1 MEELRISNVS
11 FTYPGREKAVLC
23 DVSFC
28 ANCGEFITL
37 CGKSGCGKTT
47 LLRLMKP
54 SVSPIGEFSGQ
65 ITITGTDI
73 AKLSEHVECE
83 KIGFVMQ
90 SPENQIATDKVWHEL
105 AFGLESLGV
114 RNAEI
119 RARVAETAA
128 FFGMDSWFHKKTS
141 ELSGGQK
148 QLLCLA
154 SIMVMNPS
162 VIILDEPTS
171 QLDPI
176 SAGEFLRTL
185 KRLNMELG
193 ITVILSEQRL
203 EEALP
208 LSDRVV
214 VLDDGKVI
222 ADGTV
227 DEISRALAA
236 LNHPM
241 CRALPTPVRVHS
253 VLDGKSPC
261 PITVSEGKRWLTD
274 FSEMHSFSSEFI
286 SVENASEPECMPA
299 IDARG
304 VCFGYSR
311 ECPDVVKN
319 LHFKAYPG
327 QISAIVGGN
336 GAGKSTALS
345 LVAGLETLQHG
356 EILVFGSKLS
366 KTKNL
371 YDGMLGYM
379 PQDVQ
384 TLFAEKTVHDEL
396 YALLSKKDTSENDKN
411 ERIKNVIS
419 LCSLSGLELSHPYDL
434 SGGEQQRL
442 ALAMLLL
449 REPRILLLDEPTKGM
464 DASFKDVFASLL
476 NTLKSRGVAIVMVSH
491 DVEFCAEYA
500 DTCSLFFDG
509 AVVSYAPAREFFVGK
524 SFYTT
529 SANRMARKLIPKAVT
544 ADDIIRAFGGE
555 LPPKPQIDAEYPPKG
570 NSDLGNVKYN
580 NFSPSK
586 LSNRLVLSMIFSL
599 VAIVATVY
607 WGVFVFETGRYYFLS
622 LLIILEAIVPFC
634 LSFER
639 RKPRARE
646 LITVSVLC
654 AVAVAGRAAFF
665 MVPQFKPVAAIVII
679 AGVAFGGECGFL
691 VGAISGFA
699 SNFFFGQGPWAPWQ
713 MLAFGTIGLLAGV
726 LSSMRIL
733 KNNRVLLSVFGFAVT
748 LVIYGGLLNPASV
761 LMWQHNPGLEMIL
774 SSYIVGLPFDII
786 HAASTAFFLWFIAC
800 PMLEKL
806 ERIKIK
812 YNVLR

>member
-1 MEELRISNVS
+1 MEEIRISDVS
-11 FTYPGREKAVLC
+11 FAYPGRDRNALC
-23 DVSFC
+23 DVSFSV
-28 ANCGEFITL
+28 NSGDFITL

-54 SVSPIGEFSGQ
+54 SVAPVGELSGQ
-65 ITITGTDI
+65 ISVDGRNITELTER
-73 AKLSEHVECE
+73 LECE

-90 SPENQIATDKVWHEL
+90 SPENQIVTDKVWHEL

-114 RNAEI
+114 RNEEI

-128 FFGMDSWFHKKTS
+128 FFGIDSWFHKKTA

-154 SIMVMNPS
+154 SVMVMNPS
-162 VIILDEPTS
+162 IIILDEPTS

-185 KRLNMELG
+185 KRLNTELG

-208 LSDRVV
+208 LSDRVI
-214 VLDDGKVI
+214 VLDDGEVV

-227 DEISRALAA
+227 DEISCTLNE
-236 LNHPM
+236 LNHPI
-241 CRALPTPVRVHS
+241 CRALPAPVRVHA
-253 VLDGKSPC
+253 VLDGKTSC
-261 PITVSEGKRWLTD
+261 PITVSDGRGWLTD
-274 FSEMHSFSSEFI
+274 FSKTHSFSSEFI
-286 SVENASEPECMPA
+286 CEENPSGQDGIPTIE
-299 IDARG
+299 ARE
-304 VCFGYSR
+304 VYFGYSR
-311 ECPDVVKN
+311 ECPDIVKN

-327 QISAIVGGN
+327 QVSAIVGGN

-345 LVAGLETLQHG
+345 VMSGLLSSQRG
-356 EILVFGSKLS
+356 KVLVFGQKLS
-366 KTKNL
+366 GCKDL
-371 YDGMLGYM
+371 YGGMLGYM

-384 TLFAEKTVHDEL
+384 TLFAEKTVYHEL
-396 YALLSKKDTSENDKN
+396 FSLLPEKN
-411 ERIKNVIS
+411 MPEAEKREKIKTVLS
-419 LCSLSGLELSHPYDL
+419 LCSLSGLENSHPYDL

-449 REPRILLLDEPTKGM
+449 RNPRILLLDEPTKGM
-464 DASFKDVFASLL
+464 DASFKDVFGALL
-476 NTLKSRGVAIVMVSH
+476 RTLKSRGVTIVMVSH

-500 DTCSLFFDG
+500 DVCSLFFDG
-509 AVVSYAPAREFFVGK
+509 AIVSHAPAREFFSGK
-524 SFYTT
+524 NFYTT
-529 SANRMARKLIPKAVT
+529 SANRMARTLIPEAVT
-544 ADDIIRAFGGE
+544 AEDIITAFGGNV
-555 LPPKPQIDAEYPPKG
+555 PQKPDVDVEYPPEDAG
-570 NSDLGNVKYN
+570 DLKVEKDNGLT
-580 NFSPSK
+580 PPK
-586 LSNRLVLSMIFSL
+586 LSKRLGMSMLFSL
-599 VAIVATVY
+599 VAIVASVY
-607 WGVFVFETGRYYFLS
+607 AGVFVFESRRYYFLS
-622 LLIILEAIVPFC
+622 LLIILEAMVPFC
-634 LSFER
+634 VSFER

-654 AVAVAGRAAFF
+654 AIAVVGRAAFF

-691 VGAISGFA
+691 VGALSGFA

-713 MLAFGTIGLLAGV
+713 MLAFGAIGLLAGV

-733 KNNRVLLSVFGFAVT
+733 KNNRTLLSVFGFAAT
-748 LVIYGGLLNPASV
+748 FIIYGGLLNPASV
-761 LMWQHNPGLEMIL
+761 IMWQHNPTLEMLL
-774 SSYIVGLPFDII
+774 SSYVVGLPFDMI
-786 HAASTAFFLWFIAC
+786 HAASTAIFLWFISR

>member
-1 MEELRISNVS
+1 MEEIRISDVS
-11 FTYPGREKAVLC
+11 FAYPGREKKALY
-23 DVSFC
+23 DVSFSV
-28 ANCGEFITL
+28 NSGEFITL

-47 LLRLMKP
+47 LLRLLKP
-54 SVSPIGEFSGQ
+54 SVAPVGELSGQ
-65 ITITGTDI
+65 ICADGRNITELTER
-73 AKLSEHVECE
+73 LECG

-90 SPENQIATDKVWHEL
+90 SPENQIVTDKVWHEL

-128 FFGMDSWFHKKTS
+128 FFGIDSWFHKKTS

-154 SIMVMNPS
+154 SVMVMNPS
-162 VIILDEPTS
+162 IIILDEPTS

-185 KRLNMELG
+185 KRLNTELG

-208 LSDRVV
+208 LSDRVI
-214 VLDDGKVI
+214 VLDDGKVVV
-222 ADGTV
+222 DGTV
-227 DEISRALAA
+227 DEISCTLNE

-241 CRALPTPVRVHS
+241 CRALPTPVRVHAA
-253 VLDGKSPC
+253 LDEKTSC
-261 PITVSEGKRWLTD
+261 PITVSDGRGWLAD
-274 FSEMHSFSSEFI
+274 FSKTHSFSSEFI
-286 SVENASEPECMPA
+286 CEGSASKPDAVPA
-299 IDARG
+299 IEARE
-304 VCFGYSR
+304 VYFGYSR

-327 QISAIVGGN
+327 QVSAIVGGN

-345 LVAGLETLQHG
+345 VMSGLLSSQRG
-356 EILVFGSKLS
+356 KVLVFGQKLS
-366 KTKNL
+366 GCEDL
-371 YDGMLGYM
+371 YGGMLGYM

-384 TLFAEKTVHDEL
+384 TLFAEKTVYHEL
-396 YALLSKKDTSENDKN
+396 CSLLPEKN
-411 ERIKNVIS
+411 MPEAERIEKIKNVLS
-419 LCSLSGLELSHPYDL
+419 LCSLSGLENSHPYDL

-442 ALAMLLL
+442 ALAMLLI

-464 DASFKDVFASLL
+464 DASFKDVFGTLLRSL
-476 NTLKSRGVAIVMVSH
+476 KARGVAIVMVSH
-491 DVEFCAEYA
+491 DVEFCAEYT
-500 DTCSLFFDG
+500 DVCSLFFDG
-509 AVVSYAPAREFFVGK
+509 AIVSHAPAREFFSGK

-529 SANRMARKLIPKAVT
+529 SANRMARTLIPEAVT
-544 ADDIIRAFGGE
+544 AEDIITAFGGNV
-555 LPPKPQIDAEYPPKG
+555 PQKPDVDVEYPPEDAG
-570 NSDLGNVKYN
+570 DLKVEKDNGLT
-580 NFSPSK
+580 PPK
-586 LSNRLVLSMIFSL
+586 LSKRLGMSMLFSL
-599 VAIVATVY
+599 VAIVASVY
-607 WGVFVFETGRYYFLS
+607 AGVFVFESRRYYFLS
-622 LLIILEAIVPFC
+622 LLIILEAMVPFC
-634 LSFER
+634 ISFER

-654 AVAVAGRAAFF
+654 AIAVAGRAAFF

-691 VGAISGFA
+691 VGALSGFA

-713 MLAFGTIGLLAGV
+713 MLAFGAIGLLAGV

-733 KNNRVLLSVFGFAVT
+733 KNNRTLLSVFGFAAT
-748 LVIYGGLLNPASV
+748 FIIYGGLLNPASV
-761 LMWQHNPGLEMIL
+761 IMWQHNPTLEMLL
-774 SSYIVGLPFDII
+774 SSYVVGLPFDMI
-786 HAASTAFFLWFIAC
+786 HAASTAIFLWFISR

>member
-1 MEELRISNVS
+1 MEEIRIRGVS
-11 FTYPGREKAVLC
+11 FTYPGREKAALR
-23 DVSFC
+23 DVSFSI
-28 ANCGEFITL
+28 NRGEFVTL
-37 CGKSGCGKTT
+37 CGQSGCGKTT
-47 LLRLMKP
+47 LLRLIKP
-54 SVSPIGEFSGQ
+54 SVAPVGTFTGQ
-65 ITITGTDI
+65 ISVGGESITE
-73 AKLSEHVECE
+73 LSHRSECE

-90 SPENQIATDKVWHEL
+90 SPENQIVTDKVWHEL

-114 RNAEI
+114 RNEEI

-128 FFGMDSWFHKKTS
+128 FFGIDSWFHRKTA

-154 SIMVMNPS
+154 SVMVMNPS

-185 KRLNMELG
+185 KRLNTELG
-193 ITVILSEQRL
+193 ITVFLSEQRL

-227 DEISRALAA
+227 DDISRALTA

-241 CRALPTPVRVHS
+241 CRALPTPVRVHAA
-253 VLDGKSPC
+253 LDGKSPC
-261 PITVSEGKRWLTD
+261 PVTVSDGRGWIND
-274 FSEMHSFSSEFI
+274 FSGTHSFSSEYI
-286 SVENASEPECMPA
+286 NEGNSPA
-299 IDARG
+299 PDAILAIEACG
-304 VCFGYSR
+304 VSFGYSR
-311 ECPDVVKN
+311 ECSDVVKN
-319 LHFKAYPG
+319 LHFKAFSG
-327 QISAIVGGN
+327 RVSAIVGGN

-345 LVAGLETLQHG
+345 LMAGLLTSRRG
-356 EILVFGSKLS
+356 KVCVFGQKLS
-366 KTKNL
+366 KTKCL
-371 YDGMLGYM
+371 YDGMLAYM

-384 TLFAEKTVHDEL
+384 TLFAEKTVYDEL
-396 YALLSKKDTSENDKN
+396 SALPLKKDTSEKEKN
-411 ERIKNVIS
+411 ERIKNAIS
-419 LCSLSGLELSHPYDL
+419 LCALSGLELSHPYDL

-464 DASFKDVFASLL
+464 DANFKDVFGAIL
-476 NTLKSRGVAIVMVSH
+476 NVLKSQGVAIVMVSH

-509 AVVSYAPAREFFVGK
+509 AIVSCAPTREFFSGK

-529 SANRMARKLIPKAVT
+529 SANRMARELLPKAVT
-544 ADDIIRAFGGE
+544 ADDIITAFGGRVSA
-555 LPPKPQIDAEYPPKG
+555 KPHFDAE
-570 NSDLGNVKYN
+570 NSPEVENTVNGVNAN
-580 NFSPSK
+580 NFTATK
-586 LSNRLVLSMIFSL
+586 LSKRLCLSMLFSL
-599 VAIVATVY
+599 IAIAATVY
-607 WGVFVFETGRYYFLS
+607 AGVFVFESRRYYFLS
-622 LLIILEAIVPFC
+622 LLIIFEAIIPFL
-634 LSFER
+634 LSFEK

-654 AVAVAGRAAFF
+654 AIAVAGRAAFF

-726 LSSMRIL
+726 LSSLRIL
-733 KNNRVLLSVFGFAVT
+733 KNNRITIAMFGFAVT
-748 LVIYGGLLNPASV
+748 LIIYGGIMNPASV
-761 LMWQHNPGLEMIL
+761 IMWQHNPTAQMIL
-774 SSYIVGLPFDII
+774 SSYAVGLPFDII
-786 HAASTAFFLWFIAC
+786 HAASTAFFLWFISE
-800 PMLEKL
+800 PMFEKL

-812 YNVLR
+812 YNILS

>member
-1 MEELRISNVS
+1 MEKIRINNVS
-11 FTYPGREKAVLC
+11 FTYSGREKKALC
-23 DVSFC
+23 DVSFSV
-28 ANCGEFITL
+28 NSGEFITL

-54 SVSPIGEFSGQ
+54 SLTPAGEFSGE
-65 ITITGTDI
+65 IKIDGTDVS
-73 AKLSEHVECE
+73 ALSVRSECE

-90 SPENQIATDKVWHEL
+90 SPENQIVTDKVWHEL
-105 AFGLESLGV
+105 AFGLESMGV
-114 RNAEI
+114 KNEEI

-128 FFGMDSWFHKKTS
+128 FFGIDSWFRKKTS

-154 SIMVMNPS
+154 SVMVMNPS
-162 VIILDEPTS
+162 IIVLDEPTS

-185 KRLNMELG
+185 KRLNTELG

-214 VLDDGKVI
+214 VLADGKVV
-222 ADGTV
+222 ADGMV
-227 DEISRALAA
+227 DEISRT
-236 LNHPM
+236 LNELKHPM
-241 CRALPTPVRVHS
+241 CHALPTSVRVHAA
-253 VLDGKSPC
+253 LDGKSPC
-261 PITVSEGKRWLTD
+261 PVTVSSGRRWLND
-274 FSEMHSFSSEFI
+274 FSKTHSFSSEFI
-286 SVENASEPECMPA
+286 CEEKSPKQDGIPA
-299 IDARG
+299 IEARE
-304 VCFGYSR
+304 VHFGYSR

-327 QISAIVGGN
+327 QIHAVVGGN
-336 GAGKSTALS
+336 GVGKSTALS
-345 LVAGLETLQHG
+345 VMAG
-356 EILVFGSKLS
+356 ILNPQRGDVRVFGQKLA
-366 KTKNL
+366 KVKNI
-371 YDGMLGYM
+371 YDGTIGYM

-384 TLFAEKTVHDEL
+384 TLFAEKTVYHEL
-396 YALLSKKDTSENDKN
+396 CSLLPEKN
-411 ERIKNVIS
+411 IPEKEKTEKIKNVLS
-419 LCSLSGLELSHPYDL
+419 PCSLSGLENSHPYDL

-449 REPRILLLDEPTKGM
+449 RNPRVLLLDEPTKGM
-464 DASFKDVFASLL
+464 DASFKDVFGALL
-476 NTLKSRGVAIVMVSH
+476 GTLKSRGTAIIMVSH

-500 DTCSLFFDG
+500 DVCSLFFDG
-509 AVVSYAPAREFFVGK
+509 AIVSGAPAREFFSGK

-529 SANRMARKLIPKAVT
+529 SANRMARTLIPEAVT
-544 ADDIIRAFGGE
+544 ADDIITAFGGNVPQKPDVDLKYPSE
-555 LPPKPQIDAEYPPKG
+555 GDGDLKIENDNGITPPKLSKR
-570 NSDLGNVKYN
+570 LGI
-580 NFSPSK
+580 
-586 LSNRLVLSMIFSL
+586 SMLFSL
-599 VAIVATVY
+599 IAIVATVY
-607 WGVFVFETGRYYFLS
+607 AGVFGFESRRYYFLS
-622 LLIILEAIVPFC
+622 LLIVLEAVVPFC
-634 LSFER
+634 ISFER

-654 AVAVAGRAAFF
+654 AIAVAGRAAFF

-691 VGAISGFA
+691 VGALSGFA

-713 MLAFGTIGLLAGV
+713 MLAFGAIGLLAGV
-726 LSSMRIL
+726 FSSMRIL
-733 KNNRVLLSVFGFAVT
+733 KNNRILLSVFGFAAT
-748 LVIYGGLLNPASV
+748 LIIYGGIMNPASV
-761 LMWQHNPGLEMIL
+761 LMWQHTPTVEMLL
-774 SSYIVGLPFDII
+774 SSYVVGLPFDVI
-786 HAASTAFFLWFIAC
+786 HAASTAFFLWFISH

>member
-1 MEELRISNVS
+1 MEEIRISNVS
-11 FTYPGREKAVLC
+11 FAYPGREKKALY
-23 DVSFC
+23 DVSFSV
-28 ANCGEFITL
+28 NSGEFITL

-47 LLRLMKP
+47 LLRLLKP
-54 SVSPIGEFSGQ
+54 SVAPVGELSGQ
-65 ITITGTDI
+65 ISADGRNITELTER
-73 AKLSEHVECE
+73 LECG

-90 SPENQIATDKVWHEL
+90 SSENQIVTDKVWHEL

-128 FFGMDSWFHKKTS
+128 FFGIDSWFHKKTS

-154 SIMVMNPS
+154 SVMVMNPS
-162 VIILDEPTS
+162 IIILDEPTS

-185 KRLNMELG
+185 KRLNTELG

-208 LSDRVV
+208 LSDRVI
-214 VLDDGKVI
+214 VLDDGKVV

-227 DEISRALAA
+227 DEISCTLNE

-241 CRALPTPVRVHS
+241 CKTLPAPVRVHTA
-253 VLDGKSPC
+253 LDVKSPC
-261 PITVSEGKRWLTD
+261 PVTVSSGRRWLSD
-274 FSEMHSFSSEFI
+274 FSKTHSFSSEFI
-286 SVENASEPECMPA
+286 CEENASKPDAVPA
-299 IDARG
+299 IEARG
-304 VCFGYSR
+304 VYFGYSR
-311 ECPDVVKN
+311 ECPDIVKN

-327 QISAIVGGN
+327 QVSAIVGGN

-345 LVAGLETLQHG
+345 VMSGLLSSQRG
-356 EILVFGSKLS
+356 KVLIFGQKLS
-366 KTKNL
+366 GCKDL

-384 TLFAEKTVHDEL
+384 TLFAEKTVYHEL
-396 YALLSKKDTSENDKN
+396 FSLLPEKN
-411 ERIKNVIS
+411 MPEAEKREKIKNVLS
-419 LCSLSGLELSHPYDL
+419 LCSLSGLENSHPYDL

-449 REPRILLLDEPTKGM
+449 RNPRILLLDEPTKGM
-464 DASFKDVFASLL
+464 DASFKDVFGALL
-476 NTLKSRGVAIVMVSH
+476 RTLKSRGVAIVMVSH

-500 DTCSLFFDG
+500 DVCSLFFDG
-509 AVVSYAPAREFFVGK
+509 AIVSHAPAREFFSGK

-529 SANRMARKLIPKAVT
+529 SANRMARTLIPEAVT
-544 ADDIIRAFGGE
+544 AEDIITAFGGNV
-555 LPPKPQIDAEYPPKG
+555 PQKPDADVEYPPEDAG
-570 NSDLGNVKYN
+570 DLKVEKDNGLT
-580 NFSPSK
+580 PPK
-586 LSNRLVLSMIFSL
+586 LSKRLGMSMLFSL
-599 VAIVATVY
+599 VAIVASVY
-607 WGVFVFETGRYYFLS
+607 TGVFVFESRRYYFLS
-622 LLIILEAIVPFC
+622 LLIILEAMVPFC
-634 LSFER
+634 ISFER

-654 AVAVAGRAAFF
+654 AIAVAGRAAFF

-691 VGAISGFA
+691 VGALSGFA

-713 MLAFGTIGLLAGV
+713 MLAFGAIGLLAGV

-733 KNNRVLLSVFGFAVT
+733 KNNRTLLSVFGFAAT
-748 LVIYGGLLNPASV
+748 FIIYGGLLNPASV
-761 LMWQHNPGLEMIL
+761 IMWQHNPTLEMLL
-774 SSYIVGLPFDII
+774 SSYVVGLPFDII
-786 HAASTAFFLWFIAC
+786 HAASTAIFLWFISR

>member
-1 MEELRISNVS
+1 MEEIRISDVS
-11 FTYPGREKAVLC
+11 FAYPGRDRNALC
-23 DVSFC
+23 DVSFSV
-28 ANCGEFITL
+28 NSGDFITL

-54 SVSPIGEFSGQ
+54 SVAPVGELSGQ
-65 ITITGTDI
+65 ISVDGRNITELTER
-73 AKLSEHVECE
+73 LECG

-90 SPENQIATDKVWHEL
+90 SPENQIVTDKVWHEL

-128 FFGMDSWFHKKTS
+128 FFGIDSWFHKKTA

-154 SIMVMNPS
+154 SVMVMNPS
-162 VIILDEPTS
+162 IIILDEPTS

-185 KRLNMELG
+185 KRLNTELG

-208 LSDRVV
+208 LSDRVI
-214 VLDDGKVI
+214 VLDDGEVV

-227 DEISRALAA
+227 DEISCTLNE
-236 LNHPM
+236 LNHPI
-241 CRALPTPVRVHS
+241 CRALPAPVRVHA
-253 VLDGKSPC
+253 VLDGKTSC
-261 PITVSEGKRWLTD
+261 PITVSDGRGWLTD
-274 FSEMHSFSSEFI
+274 FSKTHSFSSEFI
-286 SVENASEPECMPA
+286 CEENPSGQDGIPA
-299 IDARG
+299 IEARE
-304 VCFGYSR
+304 VYFGYSR
-311 ECPDVVKN
+311 ECPDIVKN

-327 QISAIVGGN
+327 QVSAIVGGN

-345 LVAGLETLQHG
+345 VMSGLLSSQRG
-356 EILVFGSKLS
+356 KVLVFGQKLS
-366 KTKNL
+366 GCKDL
-371 YDGMLGYM
+371 YGGMLGYM

-384 TLFAEKTVHDEL
+384 TLFAEKTVYHEL
-396 YALLSKKDTSENDKN
+396 FSLLPEKN
-411 ERIKNVIS
+411 MPEAEKREKIKTVLS
-419 LCSLSGLELSHPYDL
+419 LCSLSGLENSHPYDL

-449 REPRILLLDEPTKGM
+449 RNPRILLLDEPTKGM
-464 DASFKDVFASLL
+464 DASFKDVFGALL
-476 NTLKSRGVAIVMVSH
+476 RTLKSRGVTIVMVSH

-500 DTCSLFFDG
+500 DVCSLFFDG
-509 AVVSYAPAREFFVGK
+509 AIVSHAPAREFFSGK

-529 SANRMARKLIPKAVT
+529 SANRMARTLIPEAVT
-544 ADDIIRAFGGE
+544 AEDIITAFGGNV
-555 LPPKPQIDAEYPPKG
+555 PQKPDVDVEYPPEDAG
-570 NSDLGNVKYN
+570 DLKVEKDNGLT
-580 NFSPSK
+580 PPK
-586 LSNRLVLSMIFSL
+586 LSKRLGMSMLFSL
-599 VAIVATVY
+599 VAIVASVY
-607 WGVFVFETGRYYFLS
+607 AGVFVFESRRYYFLS
-622 LLIILEAIVPFC
+622 LLIILEAMVPFC
-634 LSFER
+634 VSFER

-654 AVAVAGRAAFF
+654 AIAVAGRAAFF

-691 VGAISGFA
+691 VGALSGFA

-713 MLAFGTIGLLAGV
+713 MLAFGAIGLLAGV

-733 KNNRVLLSVFGFAVT
+733 KNNRTLLSVFGFAAT
-748 LVIYGGLLNPASV
+748 FIIYGGLLNPASV
-761 LMWQHNPGLEMIL
+761 IMWQHNPTLEMLL
-774 SSYIVGLPFDII
+774 SSYVVGLPFDMI
-786 HAASTAFFLWFIAC
+786 HAASTAIFLWFISR

>member
-1 MEELRISNVS
+1 MEEIRISDVS
-11 FTYPGREKAVLC
+11 FAYPGRDRNALC
-23 DVSFC
+23 DVSFSV
-28 ANCGEFITL
+28 NSGDFITL

-54 SVSPIGEFSGQ
+54 SVAPVGELSGQ
-65 ITITGTDI
+65 ISVDGRNITELTER
-73 AKLSEHVECE
+73 LECG

-90 SPENQIATDKVWHEL
+90 SPENQIVTDKVWHEL

-128 FFGMDSWFHKKTS
+128 FFGIDSWFHKKTA

-154 SIMVMNPS
+154 SVMVMNPS
-162 VIILDEPTS
+162 IIILDEPTS

-185 KRLNMELG
+185 KRLNTELG

-208 LSDRVV
+208 LSDRVI
-214 VLDDGKVI
+214 VLDDGEVV

-227 DEISRALAA
+227 DEISCTLNEF
-236 LNHPM
+236 NHPM
-241 CRALPTPVRVHS
+241 CRALPAPVRVHA
-253 VLDGKSPC
+253 VLDGKTSC
-261 PITVSEGKRWLTD
+261 PITVSDGRGWLTD
-274 FSEMHSFSSEFI
+274 FSKTHSFSSEFI
-286 SVENASEPECMPA
+286 CEENPSGQDGIPA
-299 IDARG
+299 IEARE
-304 VCFGYSR
+304 VYFGYSR
-311 ECPDVVKN
+311 ECPDIVKN

-327 QISAIVGGN
+327 QVSAIVGGN

-345 LVAGLETLQHG
+345 VMSGLLSSQRG
-356 EILVFGSKLS
+356 KVLVFGQKLS
-366 KTKNL
+366 GCKDL
-371 YDGMLGYM
+371 YGGMLGYM

-384 TLFAEKTVHDEL
+384 TLFAEKTVYHEL
-396 YALLSKKDTSENDKN
+396 FSLLPEKN
-411 ERIKNVIS
+411 MPEAEKREKIKTVLS
-419 LCSLSGLELSHPYDL
+419 LCSLSGLENSHPYDL

-449 REPRILLLDEPTKGM
+449 RNPRILLLDEPTKGM
-464 DASFKDVFASLL
+464 DASFKDVFGALL
-476 NTLKSRGVAIVMVSH
+476 RTLKSRGVTIVMVSH

-500 DTCSLFFDG
+500 DVCSLFFDG
-509 AVVSYAPAREFFVGK
+509 AIVSHAPAREFFSGK

-529 SANRMARKLIPKAVT
+529 SANRMARTLIPEAVT
-544 ADDIIRAFGGE
+544 AEDIITAFGGNV
-555 LPPKPQIDAEYPPKG
+555 PQKPDADVEYPPEDAG
-570 NSDLGNVKYN
+570 DLKVEKDNGLT
-580 NFSPSK
+580 PPK
-586 LSNRLVLSMIFSL
+586 LSKRLGMSMLFSL
-599 VAIVATVY
+599 VAIVASVY
-607 WGVFVFETGRYYFLS
+607 AGVFVFESRRYYFLS
-622 LLIILEAIVPFC
+622 LLIILEAMVPFC
-634 LSFER
+634 ISFER

-654 AVAVAGRAAFF
+654 AIAVVGRAAFF

-691 VGAISGFA
+691 VGALSGFA

-713 MLAFGTIGLLAGV
+713 MLAFGAIGLLAGV

-733 KNNRVLLSVFGFAVT
+733 KNNRTLLSVFGFAAT
-748 LVIYGGLLNPASV
+748 FIIYGGLLNPASV
-761 LMWQHNPGLEMIL
+761 IMWQHNPTLEMLL
-774 SSYIVGLPFDII
+774 SSYVVGLPFDMI
-786 HAASTAFFLWFIAC
+786 HAASTAIFLWFISR

>member
-1 MEELRISNVS
+1 MEEIRISNVS
-11 FTYPGREKAVLC
+11 FAYPGREKKALY
-23 DVSFC
+23 DVSFSV
-28 ANCGEFITL
+28 NSGEFITL

-47 LLRLMKP
+47 LLRLLKP
-54 SVSPIGEFSGQ
+54 SVAPVGELSGQ
-65 ITITGTDI
+65 ISADGRNITELTER
-73 AKLSEHVECE
+73 LECG

-90 SPENQIATDKVWHEL
+90 SSENQIVTDKVWHEL

-128 FFGMDSWFHKKTS
+128 FFGIDSWFHKKTS

-154 SIMVMNPS
+154 SVMVMNPS
-162 VIILDEPTS
+162 IIILDEPTS

-185 KRLNMELG
+185 KRLNTELG

-208 LSDRVV
+208 LSDRVI
-214 VLDDGKVI
+214 VLDDGKVV

-227 DEISRALAA
+227 DEISCTLNE

-241 CRALPTPVRVHS
+241 CRALPAPVRVHTA
-253 VLDGKSPC
+253 LDVKSPC
-261 PITVSEGKRWLTD
+261 PVTVSSGRRWLSD
-274 FSEMHSFSSEFI
+274 FSKTHSFSSEFI
-286 SVENASEPECMPA
+286 CEENASKPDAVPA
-299 IDARG
+299 IEARG
-304 VCFGYSR
+304 VYFGYSR
-311 ECPDVVKN
+311 ECPDIVKN

-327 QISAIVGGN
+327 QVSAIVGGN

-345 LVAGLETLQHG
+345 VMSGLLSSQRG
-356 EILVFGSKLS
+356 KVLIFGQKLS
-366 KTKNL
+366 GCKDL
-371 YDGMLGYM
+371 YGGMLGYM

-384 TLFAEKTVHDEL
+384 TLFAEKTVYHEL
-396 YALLSKKDTSENDKN
+396 FSLLPEKN
-411 ERIKNVIS
+411 MPEAEKREKIKNVLS
-419 LCSLSGLELSHPYDL
+419 LCSLSGLENSHPYDL

-449 REPRILLLDEPTKGM
+449 RNPRILLLDEPTKGM
-464 DASFKDVFASLL
+464 DASFKDVFGALL
-476 NTLKSRGVAIVMVSH
+476 RTLKSRGVAIVMVSH

-500 DTCSLFFDG
+500 DVCSLFFDG
-509 AVVSYAPAREFFVGK
+509 AIVSHAPAREFFSGK

-529 SANRMARKLIPKAVT
+529 SANRMARTLIPEAVT
-544 ADDIIRAFGGE
+544 AEDIITAFGGNV
-555 LPPKPQIDAEYPPKG
+555 PQKPDADVEYPPEDAG
-570 NSDLGNVKYN
+570 DLKVEKDNGLT
-580 NFSPSK
+580 PPK
-586 LSNRLVLSMIFSL
+586 LSKRLGMSMLFSL
-599 VAIVATVY
+599 VAIVASVY
-607 WGVFVFETGRYYFLS
+607 TGVFVFESRRYYFLS
-622 LLIILEAIVPFC
+622 LLIILEAMVPFC
-634 LSFER
+634 ISFER

-654 AVAVAGRAAFF
+654 AIAVAGRAAFF

-691 VGAISGFA
+691 VGALSGFA

-713 MLAFGTIGLLAGV
+713 MLAFGAIGLLAGV

-733 KNNRVLLSVFGFAVT
+733 KNNRTLLSVFGFAAT
-748 LVIYGGLLNPASV
+748 FIIYGGLLNPASV
-761 LMWQHNPGLEMIL
+761 IMWQHNPTLEMLL
-774 SSYIVGLPFDII
+774 SSYVVGLPFDII
-786 HAASTAFFLWFIAC
+786 HAASTAIFLWFISR

>member
-1 MEELRISNVS
+1 MEEIRISDVS
-11 FTYPGREKAVLC
+11 FAYPGRDRNALC
-23 DVSFC
+23 DVSFSV
-28 ANCGEFITL
+28 NSGDFITL

-54 SVSPIGEFSGQ
+54 SVAPVGELSGQ
-65 ITITGTDI
+65 ISVDGRNITELTER
-73 AKLSEHVECE
+73 LECE

-90 SPENQIATDKVWHEL
+90 SPENQIVTDKVWHEL

-114 RNAEI
+114 RNEEI

-128 FFGMDSWFHKKTS
+128 FFGIDSWFHKKTA

-154 SIMVMNPS
+154 SVMVMNPS
-162 VIILDEPTS
+162 IIILDEPTS

-185 KRLNMELG
+185 KRLNTELG

-208 LSDRVV
+208 LSDRVI
-214 VLDDGKVI
+214 VLDDGEVV

-227 DEISRALAA
+227 DEISCTLNE
-236 LNHPM
+236 LNHPI
-241 CRALPTPVRVHS
+241 CRALPAPVRVHA
-253 VLDGKSPC
+253 VLDGKTSC
-261 PITVSEGKRWLTD
+261 PITVSDGRGWLTD
-274 FSEMHSFSSEFI
+274 FSKTHSFSSEFI
-286 SVENASEPECMPA
+286 CEENPSGQDGIPA
-299 IDARG
+299 IEARE
-304 VCFGYSR
+304 VYFGYSR
-311 ECPDVVKN
+311 ECPDIVKN

-327 QISAIVGGN
+327 QVSAIVGGN

-345 LVAGLETLQHG
+345 VMSGLLSSQRG
-356 EILVFGSKLS
+356 KVLVFGQKLS
-366 KTKNL
+366 GCKDL
-371 YDGMLGYM
+371 YGGMLGYM

-384 TLFAEKTVHDEL
+384 TLFAEKTVYHEL
-396 YALLSKKDTSENDKN
+396 FSLLPEKN
-411 ERIKNVIS
+411 MPEAEKREKIKTVLS
-419 LCSLSGLELSHPYDL
+419 LCSLSGLENSHPYDL

-449 REPRILLLDEPTKGM
+449 RNPRILLLDEPTKGM
-464 DASFKDVFASLL
+464 DASFKDVFGALL
-476 NTLKSRGVAIVMVSH
+476 RTLKSRGVTIVMVSH

-500 DTCSLFFDG
+500 DVCSLFFDG
-509 AVVSYAPAREFFVGK
+509 AIVSHAPAREFFSGK

-529 SANRMARKLIPKAVT
+529 SANRMARTLIPEAVT
-544 ADDIIRAFGGE
+544 AEDIITAFGGNV
-555 LPPKPQIDAEYPPKG
+555 PQKPDVDVEYPPEDAG
-570 NSDLGNVKYN
+570 DLKVEKDNGLT
-580 NFSPSK
+580 PPK
-586 LSNRLVLSMIFSL
+586 LSKRLGMSMLFSL
-599 VAIVATVY
+599 VAIVASVY
-607 WGVFVFETGRYYFLS
+607 AGVFVFESRRYYFLS
-622 LLIILEAIVPFC
+622 LLIILEAMVPFC
-634 LSFER
+634 ISFER

-654 AVAVAGRAAFF
+654 AIAVVGRAAFF

-691 VGAISGFA
+691 VGALSGFA

-713 MLAFGTIGLLAGV
+713 MLAFGAIGLLAGV

-733 KNNRVLLSVFGFAVT
+733 KNNRTLLSVFGFAAT
-748 LVIYGGLLNPASV
+748 FIIYGGLLNPASV
-761 LMWQHNPGLEMIL
+761 IMWQHNPTLEMLL
-774 SSYIVGLPFDII
+774 SSYVVGLPFDMI
-786 HAASTAFFLWFIAC
+786 HAASTAIFLWFISR

>member
-1 MEELRISNVS
+1 MEEIRISDVS
-11 FTYPGREKAVLC
+11 FAYPGRDRNALC
-23 DVSFC
+23 DVSFSV
-28 ANCGEFITL
+28 NSGDFITL

-54 SVSPIGEFSGQ
+54 SVAPVGELSGQ
-65 ITITGTDI
+65 ISVDGRNITELTER
-73 AKLSEHVECE
+73 LECG

-90 SPENQIATDKVWHEL
+90 SPENQIVTDKVWHEL

-128 FFGMDSWFHKKTS
+128 FFGIDSWFHKKTA

-154 SIMVMNPS
+154 SVMVMNPS
-162 VIILDEPTS
+162 IIILDEPTS

-185 KRLNMELG
+185 KRLNTELG

-208 LSDRVV
+208 LSDRVI
-214 VLDDGKVI
+214 VLDDGEVV

-227 DEISRALAA
+227 DEISCTLNEF
-236 LNHPM
+236 NHPM
-241 CRALPTPVRVHS
+241 CRALPAPVRVHA
-253 VLDGKSPC
+253 VLDGKTSC
-261 PITVSEGKRWLTD
+261 PITVSDGRGWLTD
-274 FSEMHSFSSEFI
+274 FSKTHSFSSEFI
-286 SVENASEPECMPA
+286 CEENPSGQDGIPA
-299 IDARG
+299 IEARE
-304 VCFGYSR
+304 VYFGYSR
-311 ECPDVVKN
+311 ECPDIVKN

-327 QISAIVGGN
+327 QVSAIVGGN

-345 LVAGLETLQHG
+345 VMSGLLSSQRG
-356 EILVFGSKLS
+356 KVLVFGQKLS
-366 KTKNL
+366 GCKDL
-371 YDGMLGYM
+371 YGGMLGYM

-384 TLFAEKTVHDEL
+384 TLFAEKTVYHEL
-396 YALLSKKDTSENDKN
+396 FSLLPEKN
-411 ERIKNVIS
+411 MPEAEKREKIKTVLS
-419 LCSLSGLELSHPYDL
+419 LCSLSGLENSHPYDL

-449 REPRILLLDEPTKGM
+449 RNPRILLLDEPTKGM
-464 DASFKDVFASLL
+464 DASFKDVFGALL
-476 NTLKSRGVAIVMVSH
+476 RTLKSRGVTIVMVSH

-500 DTCSLFFDG
+500 DVCSLFFDG
-509 AVVSYAPAREFFVGK
+509 AIVSHAPAREFFSGK

-529 SANRMARKLIPKAVT
+529 SANRMARTLIPEAVT
-544 ADDIIRAFGGE
+544 AEDIITAFGGNV
-555 LPPKPQIDAEYPPKG
+555 PQKPDVDVEYPPEDAG
-570 NSDLGNVKYN
+570 DLKVEKDNGLT
-580 NFSPSK
+580 PPK
-586 LSNRLVLSMIFSL
+586 LSKRLGMSMLFSL
-599 VAIVATVY
+599 VAIVASVY
-607 WGVFVFETGRYYFLS
+607 AGVFVFESRRYYFLS
-622 LLIILEAIVPFC
+622 LLIILEAMVPFC
-634 LSFER
+634 ISFER

-654 AVAVAGRAAFF
+654 AIAVVGRAAFF

-691 VGAISGFA
+691 VGALSGFA

-713 MLAFGTIGLLAGV
+713 MLAFGAIGLLAGV

-733 KNNRVLLSVFGFAVT
+733 KNNRTLLSVFGFAAT
-748 LVIYGGLLNPASV
+748 FIIYGGLLNPASV
-761 LMWQHNPGLEMIL
+761 IMWQHNPTLEMLL
-774 SSYIVGLPFDII
+774 SSYVVGLPFDMI
-786 HAASTAFFLWFIAC
+786 HAASTAIFLWFISR

>member
-1 MEELRISNVS
+1 MEEIRISDVS
-11 FTYPGREKAVLC
+11 FAYPGRDRNALC
-23 DVSFC
+23 DVSFSV
-28 ANCGEFITL
+28 NGGEFITL

-54 SVSPIGEFSGQ
+54 SVAPVGELSGQ
-65 ITITGTDI
+65 ISVDGNDITELTER
-73 AKLSEHVECE
+73 SECE

-90 SPENQIATDKVWHEL
+90 SPENQIVTDKVWHEL

-114 RNAEI
+114 RNEEI

-128 FFGMDSWFHKKTS
+128 FFGIDSWFHKKTA

-154 SIMVMNPS
+154 SVMVMNPS
-162 VIILDEPTS
+162 IIILDEPTS

-185 KRLNMELG
+185 KRLNTELG

-208 LSDRVV
+208 LSDRVI
-214 VLDDGKVI
+214 VLDDGEVV

-227 DEISRALAA
+227 DEISCTLNE
-236 LNHPM
+236 LNHPI
-241 CRALPTPVRVHS
+241 CRALPAPVRVHA
-253 VLDGKSPC
+253 VLDGKTSC
-261 PITVSEGKRWLTD
+261 PITVSDGRGWLTD
-274 FSEMHSFSSEFI
+274 FSKTHSFSSEFI
-286 SVENASEPECMPA
+286 CEENPSGQDGIPTIE
-299 IDARG
+299 ARE
-304 VCFGYSR
+304 VYFGYSR
-311 ECPDVVKN
+311 ECPDIVKN

-327 QISAIVGGN
+327 QVSAIVGGN

-345 LVAGLETLQHG
+345 VMSGLLSSQRG
-356 EILVFGSKLS
+356 KVLVFGQKLS
-366 KTKNL
+366 GCKDL
-371 YDGMLGYM
+371 YGGMLGYM

-384 TLFAEKTVHDEL
+384 TLFAEKTVYHEL
-396 YALLSKKDTSENDKN
+396 FSLLPEKN
-411 ERIKNVIS
+411 MPEAEKREKIKTVLS
-419 LCSLSGLELSHPYDL
+419 LCSLSGLENSHPYDL

-449 REPRILLLDEPTKGM
+449 RNPRILLLDEPTKGM
-464 DASFKDVFASLL
+464 DASFKDVFGALL
-476 NTLKSRGVAIVMVSH
+476 RTLKSRGVTIVMVSH

-500 DTCSLFFDG
+500 DVCSLFFDG
-509 AVVSYAPAREFFVGK
+509 AIVSHAPAREFFSGK
-524 SFYTT
+524 NFYTT
-529 SANRMARKLIPKAVT
+529 SANRMARTLIPEAVT
-544 ADDIIRAFGGE
+544 AEDIITAFGGNV
-555 LPPKPQIDAEYPPKG
+555 PQKPDVDVEYPPEDAG
-570 NSDLGNVKYN
+570 DLKVEKDNGLT
-580 NFSPSK
+580 PPK
-586 LSNRLVLSMIFSL
+586 LSKRLGMSMLFSL
-599 VAIVATVY
+599 VAIVASVY
-607 WGVFVFETGRYYFLS
+607 AGVFVFESRRYYFLS
-622 LLIILEAIVPFC
+622 LLIILEAMVPFC
-634 LSFER
+634 ISFER

-654 AVAVAGRAAFF
+654 AIAVAGRAAFF

-691 VGAISGFA
+691 VGALSGFA

-713 MLAFGTIGLLAGV
+713 MLAFGAIGLLAGV

-733 KNNRVLLSVFGFAVT
+733 KNNRTLLSVFGFAAT
-748 LVIYGGLLNPASV
+748 FIIYGGLLNPASV
-761 LMWQHNPGLEMIL
+761 IMWQHNPTLEMLL
-774 SSYIVGLPFDII
+774 SSYVVGLPFDMI
-786 HAASTAFFLWFIAC
+786 HAASTAIFLWFISR